1 MNALI
6 NQAMRNGRTTISFLF
21 FIFLFA
27 ASCNTTYQPQ
37 SVKFV
42 DYRLTPGDKKD
53 TAITRLLQPYADSVN
68 RSMNA
73 VVVVSEKELEKKQP
87 EGTLGNVMA
96 DAMLVKAKRAYKTNV
111 DAAFVN
117 YGGIRL
123 TSMAAGEITRGK
135 IFELAPF
142 DNIIVL
148 LKINGKTLQE
158 FLNHISSRGGWPAAG
173 IRWQIKNLPAPQP
186 GKQAVNV
193 LINGTAI
200 DANATYTIALVD
212 YVANGGD
219 DCSMLKSIP
228 QINNGYLYRDAL
240 TEYLSDINKQ
250 GKKLA
255 PEIENR
261 VTNAE

>member
-1 MNALI
+1 
-6 NQAMRNGRTTISFLF
+6 MRNSRTAISFLF
-21 FIFLFA
+21 FVLLFA

-37 SVKFV
+37 SVKYI
-42 DYRLTPGDKKD
+42 DYRLSPTNKKD
-53 TAITRLLQPYADSVN
+53 SALIQLLQPYADSVN
-68 RSMNA
+68 KSMNA
-73 VVVVSEKELEKKQP
+73 VVVVSETELEKKLP
-87 EGTLGNVMA
+87 EGTLGNVMV
-96 DAMLVKAKRAYKTNV
+96 DAMLVKAKQAYKTNV

-123 TSMAAGEITRGK
+123 TTLPAGNITKGK

-148 LKINGKTLQE
+148 LKLNGKTFQE
-158 FLNHISSRGGWPAAG
+158 FLNHISGRGGWPVAG
-173 IRWQIKNLPAPQP
+173 VQWQIKN
-186 GKQAVNV
+186 KQAVNV
-193 LINGTAI
+193 LINGKAI
-200 DANATYTIALVD
+200 DENATYTIAMVD

-219 DCSMLKSIP
+219 DCTMLKSIP

-255 PEIENR
+255 PKIENR

>member
-1 MNALI
+1 
-6 NQAMRNGRTTISFLF
+6 MRNGRTAISALFLWGF
-21 FIFLFA
+21 FA
-27 ASCNTTYQPQ
+27 ASCNTSYQPQ
-37 SVKFV
+37 SVKYV
-42 DYRLTPGDKKD
+42 DYRVTTGNKKD
-53 TAITRLLQPYADSVN
+53 SALMALLQPYSDSVN
-68 RSMNA
+68 ASMNA
-73 VVVVSEKELEKKQP
+73 VVVVSENELEKKQP

-96 DAMLVKAKRAYKTNV
+96 DAMLVKSRQAYKINV

-123 TSMAAGEITRGK
+123 GSLAAGDITRGK

-148 LKINGKTLQE
+148 LKVNGKTLQE
-158 FLNHISSRGGWPAAG
+158 FLNYISSRGGWPAAG
-173 IRWQIKNLPAPQP
+173 VRWQIKSLAAGQP

-193 LINGTAI
+193 LVNGNAI
-200 DANATYTIALVD
+200 DVNAMYTIAMVD

-219 DCSMLKSIP
+219 DCTMFKSTP

-240 TEYLSDINKQ
+240 TEYLADIHTQ
-250 GKKLA
+250 GKKLVTK
-255 PEIENR
+255 IENR